1 MNAGDRVKFLSVFP
15 LAPYSV
21 YDKLGEVGTAVESVV
36 TRKNERVWTVWKVR
50 FDDGERIWIK
60 QKDLE
65 VVDA

>member
-1 MNAGDRVKFLSVFP
+1 MNAGDRVKFLNVFP

-21 YDKLGEVGTAVESVV
+21 YDKLREVGTAMESVI

-50 FDDGERIWIK
+50 FDDGKVIWIK